1 MSDYLKALGAGS
13 GLDVKNIVSTLVNAD
28 KAPKQGAIDTK
39 KLQTDTHISGMAKL
53 KSAMQ
58 TLQTAFSALDDNSEF
73 NFSTLTNSDSSA
85 IAAQLS
91 SGVASLGQHSIE
103 ISALAK
109 STIRISNEQ
118 ESQTADLS
126 GSEATFAFTVGSGST
141 KTITLAASASS
152 LDDLVTAIN
161 AENAGVTA
169 RVIKTGSS
177 TFRLLMESDATGSDQ
192 DITINTNLYGI
203 GDNDNKLQTAQNA
216 TVVYNGLTVSS
227 SSNQVNSLIPG
238 VNLNLLKT
246 TSTNVVLGVSR
257 DATKATTAIKNVV
270 TAFNTFDQIV
280 NELGSAKS
288 KGELANDSIV
298 RQIRTKVRNLLIN
311 ESSVTGA
318 TINRLSDMGISIDR
332 RGVFQVND
340 TTLQSALTSN
350 FDEIKDYFSAGTDNQ
365 SAYSISARGVAGDM
379 VKMIDDYLGSSGAVT
394 NRQLSDTKTLS
405 KIASDQETL
414 DEKGLRIE
422 ERYTKQF
429 STMNKILDEM
439 KSLQKYMESQLEHL
453 PFTSSK

>member
-28 KAPKQGAIDTK
+28 QAPKQGAIDTK

-73 NFSTLTNSDSSA
+73 NFSTLTNSDSSG

-91 SGVASLGQHSIE
+91 SGVASLGQHSIAV
-103 ISALAK
+103 SALAK

-118 ESQTADLS
+118 SSQTADLS

-169 RVIKTGSS
+169 RVVQTGSS

-192 DITINTNLYGI
+192 DITINTDLYGI
-203 GDNDNKLQTAQNA
+203 GVSGNKLQTAQNA

-227 SSNQVNSLIPG
+227 SSNQMNSLIPG

-280 NELGSAKS
+280 NELSSAKS

-365 SAYSISARGVAGDM
+365 SAYSTSARGVAGDM

-394 NRQLSDTKTLS
+394 NSQLSDTKTLS
-405 KIASDQETL
+405 KIASDQEAL

-429 STMNKILDEM
+429 SAMNKILDEM

>member
-169 RVIKTGSS
+169 RVVQTGSS

-192 DITINTNLYGI
+192 DITINTDLYGI
-203 GDNDNKLQTAQNA
+203 GVNGNKLQTAQNA

-227 SSNQVNSLIPG
+227 SSNQMNSLIPG

-365 SAYSISARGVAGDM
+365 SAYSTSARGVAGDM

>member
-28 KAPKQGAIDTK
+28 LAPKQNSINSKTLK
-39 KLQTDTHISGMAKL
+39 TDTHISGMAKL

-58 TLQTAFSALDDNSEF
+58 TLRTAFSALDDNSEF
-73 NFSTLTNSDSSA
+73 NFSTLTNSDSTA
-85 IAAQLS
+85 ISSQLS
-91 SGVASLGQHSIE
+91 SGVASLGQHSIAV
-103 ISALAK
+103 SALAK
-109 STIRISNEQ
+109 STIRISSEQ
-118 ESQTADLS
+118 SSQTADLS

-169 RVIKTGSS
+169 RVIQTGSS

-257 DATKATTAIKNVV
+257 DAAKATTAITNVV
-270 TAFNTFDQIV
+270 TAFNTFDKTV
-280 NELGSAKS
+280 NELSSSKL

-298 RQIRTKVRNLLIN
+298 KQIRTKIRNLLIN
-311 ESSVTGA
+311 ESSVTGT
-318 TINRLSDMGISIDR
+318 TINRATDMGISIDR
-332 RGVFQVND
+332 KGVFLVNEA
-340 TTLQSALTSN
+340 TLQSALTSN
-350 FDEIKDYFSAGTDNQ
+350 FDEIKNYFSAGTDNQ
-365 SAYSISARGVAGDM
+365 SVYSTAARGVAGDM
-379 VKMIDDYLGSSGAVT
+379 VTVIDSYLDTTGAIT
-394 NRQLSDTKTLS
+394 KRQAADTKTLT
-405 KIASDQETL
+405 KILVDQTAL
-414 DEKGLRIE
+414 DEKGERLE
-422 ERYTKQF
+422 KRYTKQF
-429 STMNKILDEM
+429 TKMNQVLDEM

-453 PFTSSK
+453 PFTKSN